1 MAITHKDKQMRHFD
15 EGKENPFTWS
25 LSAVRDM
32 LSQYFYNPI
41 LGVKK
46 PVRDCFKRNFT
57 NCKCVGLVVRHN
69 GTSSRSGWIGVV
81 VKVSENHIG
90 VFWLFDKEG
99 NHLLQHGSYN
109 YNQFG
114 VYQSYSLGWCLSSM
128 QAGKL
133 SNFTINDVVKFKSLV
148 LNSEKDNGT
157 VCKSTSPEQDK
168 GEEAMYK
175 EETGQFIIW
184 CKNGKTNPKVVH
196 TSKAEAKQA
205 ARAMTKR
212 HNNTFYV
219 AKLVA
224 MSKPVVEVT
233 SRMTDL

>member
-1 MAITHKDKQMRHFD
+1 MAITHKDGQMKNFD
-15 EGKENPFTWS
+15 EVKENPFGLAFDNLRTLVWE
-25 LSAVRDM
+25 
-32 LSQYFYNPI
+32 YFTHNE
-41 LGVKK
+41 K
-46 PVRDCFKRNFT
+46 PTENLFKSNFT
-57 NCKCVGLVVRHN
+57 KSPCVGMVVRHN
-69 GTSSRSGWIGVV
+69 GTSTRKGWIGVV

-90 VFWLFDKEG
+90 VFWFLDKW
-99 NHLLQHGSYN
+99 GSYIYPKDVYKHN
-109 YNQFG
+109 TG
-114 VYQSYSLGWCLSSM
+114 LYQSYSLGWCFCSM

-133 SNFTINDVVKFKSLV
+133 SNFTINDIINPPKKM
-148 LNSEKDNGT
+148 LNSEKDNGI
-157 VCKSTSPEQDK
+157 VCESTSPEQDK

-196 TSKAEAKQA
+196 TSKTEAKQA

-212 HNNTFYV
+212 HNDAFYV

-233 SRMTDL
+233 SHMTDL